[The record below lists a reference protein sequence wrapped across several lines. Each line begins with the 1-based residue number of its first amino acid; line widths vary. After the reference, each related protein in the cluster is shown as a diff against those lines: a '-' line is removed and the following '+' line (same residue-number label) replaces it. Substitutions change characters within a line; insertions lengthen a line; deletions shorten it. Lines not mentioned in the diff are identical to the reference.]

1 VRRADR
7 PAKDA
12 SPPGRRRTVLSPA
25 SHPEGAECAEEL
37 RRRGRRITRLLPPIF
52 FVSGLS
58 SLIYQVV
65 WQRLLT
71 LHYGVG
77 SISITL
83 IVSVYMLGLG
93 LGALVG
99 GWLSERLRSGLLAYC
114 AIEIL
119 IGIFGVASLPY
130 LELVGRAT
138 AGSDYFLS
146 FLAMFSFLLLPTLLM
161 GATLPVLVKAFNR
174 IARNFL
180 RSVSLLYFINTLGAA
195 IGALVTAYGLISFW
209 GLDVAIY
216 WAVSLNLLLAAA
228 VFGLARGGDAAPA
241 PLPALQVESHRE
253 PASEPGIGLW
263 VYPLVFVSGFLAIG
277 YELAWFRLI
286 GVLIKASPYAF
297 ATTLSV
303 YLFGIAFGSYG
314 VERFLRWSPEISRV
328 RLFFVLQFLT
338 GIAVL
343 VLVVVFSH
351 ASDIRPLAD
360 LAQTAFRGE
369 LHPSSWQIGDLLG
382 VFLWP
387 VFFELVPTLL
397 IGATFPLL
405 ASAALRRPD
414 REGVTVGRV
423 YFVNTVGN
431 LLGGILCGL
440 VLLEVL
446 GTEWTLLCFA
456 STNLLLFLLAPRKH
470 DRLLV
475 PPRRLAVVASCLLF
489 GLVAAPGAGDLYRTM
504 HRGPGPDFELF
515 FEEGADGVVATFE
528 KGPRVVNYINGLLH
542 GGRPDA
548 SFVVETLEALAAAH
562 SVDDI
567 LIIGFGTGTIT
578 EVALSSPDVERVTLV
593 ELSRTLMK
601 NLDKMQVFRRILA
614 DPRLEVIY
622 DDGRR
627 YLLRSDA
634 DYDLI
639 LMDPLRTT
647 TAYSNNLYSL
657 EFFELASRHLG
668 SCGIFLLWTDDPL
681 VVPRTAATVFP
692 HVSLYPLTGS
702 EGFLLGSK
710 CPLSRNQRRLE
721 RLVEGTP
728 VSIRSLVGRWI
739 RGLQPMVD
747 RDALL
752 RATSGL
758 RINRD
763 WKPVS
768 EYYLGPGRED
778 HRRRDRSRAP
788 E

>member
-1 VRRADR
+1 MGGKRSV
-7 PAKDA
+7 
-12 SPPGRRRTVLSPA
+12 VSPA
-25 SHPEGAECAEEL
+25 PHPESTARVEEL
-37 RRRGRRITRLLPPIF
+37 SRRGRRVTRLLLPIF

-93 LGALVG
+93 LGALAG
-99 GWLSERLRSGLLAYC
+99 GRLSERLRSGLLAYC
-114 AIEIL
+114 CIELL
-119 IGIFGVASLPY
+119 IGAFGVASLPF
-130 LELVGRAT
+130 LEFVGRAT
-138 AGSDYFLS
+138 AGSDYFFS
-146 FLAMFSFLLLPTLLM
+146 FLAMFCFLLLPTLLM

-174 IARNFL
+174 IARDFL
-180 RSVSLLYFINTLGAA
+180 LSVSLLYFVNTLGAA
-195 IGALVTAYGLISFW
+195 IGALVAAYGLISFW
-209 GLDVAIY
+209 GGLDVALY
-216 WAVSLNLLLAAA
+216 WAVALNLLLAAA
-228 VFGLARGGDAAPA
+228 VFGLVRGGDAARAEP
-241 PLPALQVESHRE
+241 PVPQVEAHPE

-263 VYPLVFVSGFLAIG
+263 VYPLVLVSGFLAIG
-277 YELAWFRLI
+277 YELVWFRLI

-303 YLFGIAFGSYG
+303 YLLGIALGSYA
-314 VERFLRWSPEISRV
+314 VQRFLRWRPKTSRV

-343 VLVVVFSH
+343 ATVVTFSH
-351 ASDIRPLAD
+351 ASDIRPLAE
-360 LAQTAFRGE
+360 LARTAFRGE

-397 IGATFPLL
+397 IGAGFPLL

-431 LLGGILCGL
+431 LLGGVLCGL
-440 VLLEVL
+440 VLLELL
-446 GTEWTLLCFA
+446 GTERTLLCFA
-456 STNLLLFLLAPRKH
+456 STNLLLFLLAPRNGH
-470 DRLLV
+470 RLLV
-475 PPRRLAVVASCLLF
+475 PARRLALVASCLLL
-489 GLVAAPGAGDLYRTM
+489 GVMAAPGSGDLYRVM
-504 HRGPGPDFELF
+504 HQRPGPGFDLF
-515 FEEGADGVVATFE
+515 LEEGADGVVATFE
-528 KGPRVVNYINGLLH
+528 RGPRVVNYINGLIH
-542 GGRPDA
+542 GGRPEV
-548 SFVVETLEALAAAH
+548 SFMVEAMQALAAAQR
-562 SVDDI
+562 VDDV
-567 LIIGFGTGTIT
+567 LIIGFGTGTIA
-578 EVALSSPDVERVTLV
+578 EVVLSSPDVKRVTLV
-593 ELSRTLMK
+593 ELSRTLLK
-601 NLDKMQVFRRILA
+601 NLGKMQVFRNILA
-614 DPRLEVIY
+614 DPRLEVIC

-627 YLLRSDA
+627 FLLRD
-634 DYDLI
+634 DEEYDLI

-681 VVPRTAATVFP
+681 VVPRTAATLFP
-692 HVSLYPLTGS
+692 HLSLYPLTGS
-702 EGFLLGSK
+702 ASFLLGSE
-710 CPLSRNQRRLE
+710 CALSRSERRLE
-721 RLVEGTP
+721 RLLERAPLPVRSFVEP
-728 VSIRSLVGRWI
+728 WI
-739 RGLQPMVD
+739 RGLQPLAD
-747 RDALL
+747 RDVLL
-752 RATSGL
+752 RETSGL

-778 HRRRDRSRAP
+778 RRRRGGGLVP